1 MLCSRL
7 EAYPAAGGVPFEAE
21 DIRGFLATEWDRT
34 IIIDEVGNVQV
45 RSASS
50 ISLHLALVR
59 VRGVRD
65 HQ

>member
-1 MLCSRL
+1 
-7 EAYPAAGGVPFEAE
+7 VPLEAE
-21 DIRGFLATEWDRT
+21 DIRGFLAIEWDRT

-50 ISLHLALVR
+50 ISLHLALVG

-65 HQ
+65 HH

>member
-1 MLCSRL
+1 
-7 EAYPAAGGVPFEAE
+7 VPFEAE

-50 ISLHLALVR
+50 ISLHLALVG

-65 HQ
+65 HH